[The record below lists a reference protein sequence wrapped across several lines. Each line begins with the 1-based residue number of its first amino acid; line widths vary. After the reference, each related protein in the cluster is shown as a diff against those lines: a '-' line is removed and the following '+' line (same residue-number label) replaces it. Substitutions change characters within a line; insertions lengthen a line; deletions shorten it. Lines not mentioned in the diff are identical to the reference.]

1 MGKVYSTDND
11 TEVLRPRFSIEFVT
25 EDSKFQISY
34 KPTDTPA
41 QEAHQ
46 GVESHIQ
53 GVAMEESIIS
63 LATKNAME
71 DDSAVFSF
79 VIVGDTYWDRLL
91 NPNDAVI
98 LRIFPGGAKENTYNP
113 VLLSGLISDVRL
125 EGDYGANAKMYRI
138 TGHSMAKALL
148 SYDVGVLQDISIGL
162 SEVGWLV
169 DEANQE
175 KGGIPFSG
183 STAVKTVSSI
193 LERFVRRTAKED
205 NKNGSRAYM
214 EYNFVNG
221 KGITDYLVWN
231 QSEDRWNS
239 WGPEYE
245 FLLAPDRFINFDGSL
260 KEMMDVATGRP
271 FNELFVESTVEG
283 KSEIVMRKTPFNPEQ
298 WNALPVHK
306 IGSED
311 VIKESVG
318 KSDMEAY
325 SIFHVRMA
333 TIFGSLDTIGF
344 GAFPRYHPELVK
356 KYGYRALDIES
367 LYLSGMRDLDEV
379 EAHFDFGADN
389 GGDGDSSDG
398 GTGTAVGGD
407 NPEKMWNFFRSSG
420 FSEASTA
427 GILANSEAES
437 GIDPTK
443 WQVPSGPAMGAFQW
457 EGTSSASGANP
468 YGRFA
473 NLVSFAK
480 NKGKSWKDLQVQCEF
495 LIHEMNG
502 GDPTTKYL
510 LGQHCGGLSGFKK
523 LTDPGR
529 ASDVFMWSFER
540 PKDQTPGRRSASANK
555 WYNKFKGKKV
565 KKRDAF
571 GAIYE
576 EEEDILKVPQDHLV
590 EHTLVKEVT
599 SILMKYN
606 NASFRINA
614 NNIVR
619 ELVEKTDLYYTDAVF
634 VVDRMKFMLYPNVEA
649 IAEIIKEAVAETREL
664 AKKTKTDTK
673 PTKVDDRSKPTKTAS
688 YKDINKEG
696 TDTVKRTKKLD
707 DKGKKEA
714 WDNFQDDLKAT
725 YKDMTKLKAS
735 NIRNSYED
743 DGKLS
748 REDYD
753 KIMKEKEGSS
763 GTVNGDNEGAQ
774 AMKFFN
780 ELLYNWYCENPNFY
794 SGEIVVLGHP
804 SYRIGTRLM
813 VYDDQNG
820 DTWEYYVE
828 SVQHEFS
835 YGEGYKTTLG
845 VTRGLPHS
853 GRYRFSNMWGKSKE
867 FKGGLMGE
875 PSIEELNKLS
885 KEQLKKGK
893 GDKGGDGES
902 SGGGST
908 GPLTGTKGSKIA
920 MKAVD
925 IGLKHEKGKTKWKS
939 YYDWGGGR
947 DRNMFNGENP
957 IHGDCSSFVFEIFN
971 QAGYEFSCK
980 RGSATTWSIKAD
992 PGLKTVFTRGQKSKG
1007 MLDKMRIGDIIWFG
1021 PDDYHIGVY
1030 IGGNRF
1036 IGLQGT
1042 PKIDHNGGIKTEDL
1056 LSDYWWST
1064 FNGDVKRL

>member
-1 MGKVYSTDND
+1 
-11 TEVLRPRFSIEFVT
+11 
-25 EDSKFQISY
+25 
-34 KPTDTPA
+34 
-41 QEAHQ
+41 
-46 GVESHIQ
+46 
-53 GVAMEESIIS
+53 
-63 LATKNAME
+63 ME

-98 LRIFPGGAKENTYNP
+98 LRIFPGGAKENQYNP

-138 TGHSMAKALL
+138 TGHSMVKALL
-148 SYDVGVLQDISIGL
+148 SYDIGILQDISIGL

-169 DEANQE
+169 DEANPE

-183 STAVKTVSSI
+183 STAVDTVSSI
-193 LERFVRRTAKED
+193 LRRFVRSTAKKD
-205 NKNGSRAYM
+205 NKDGSRAYM

-231 QSEDRWNS
+231 QHSDRWNS

-245 FLLAPDRFINFDGSL
+245 FLLAPDRFINFDGSI
-260 KEMMDVATGRP
+260 KEMIDLASGRP

-283 KSEIVMRKTPFNPEQ
+283 KSEIIMRKTPFNPEE
-298 WNALPVHK
+298 WNKLPVHK

-325 SIFHVRMA
+325 SLFHVRMA
-333 TIFGSLDTIGF
+333 TIFGPLDSIGF
-344 GAFPRYHPELVK
+344 GAFPRYHPDLVK
-356 KYGYRALDIES
+356 KYGYRALDLES
-367 LYLSGMRDLDEV
+367 FYLAGIRNLDEV
-379 EAHFDFGADN
+379 ESHFDFGADSGGDG
-389 GGDGDSSDG
+389 GGDGDDG
-398 GTGTAVGGD
+398 GTGTAVGND
-407 NPEKMWNFFRSSG
+407 NAEKIWNFFRSAG

-427 GILANSEAES
+427 GILANAEAES
-437 GIDPTK
+437 TLNPT
-443 WQVPSGPAMGAFQW
+443 QHQHGGGPAMGLFQW
-457 EGTSSASGANP
+457 EGTWSPSGDNP
-468 YGRFA
+468 FGRFA
-473 NLVSFAK
+473 SLVKFAK
-480 NKGKSWKDLQVQCEF
+480 EKGKSWKGIQVQCEF

-502 GDPTTKYL
+502 GDPTTKVL
-510 LGQHCGGLSGFKK
+510 LNQHCGGVSGFKK
-523 LTDPGR
+523 LSDPGR

-565 KKRDAF
+565 KKKDVF
-571 GAIYE
+571 GVIYE
-576 EEEDILKVPQDHLV
+576 VEEDILKVPQEQLA

-599 SILMKYN
+599 AILMKYN
-606 NASFRINA
+606 NSSFRINA
-614 NNIVR
+614 NDIVR
-619 ELVEKTDLYYTDAVF
+619 ELVEKTELYYSDATF
-634 VVDRMKFMLYPNVEA
+634 VVDRMKYVLYPNVEV
-649 IAEIIKEAVAETREL
+649 IAEIVKEAVAETREL
-664 AKKTKTDTK
+664 AKKAKKDKKDTK
-673 PTKVDDRSKPTKTAS
+673 PSKVGDEGKPTKKAS
-688 YKDINKEG
+688 YKDIDKDG
-696 TDTVKRTKKLD
+696 TDTFKRTKKLGE
-707 DKGKKEA
+707 KAKKEA

-735 NIRNSYED
+735 NIRNSYEE

-753 KIMKEKEGSS
+753 KIMKEKEGSGSTS
-763 GTVNGDNEGAQ
+763 GGDEGHAI
-774 AMKFFN
+774 KFFN
-780 ELLYNWYCENPNFY
+780 ELLYNWYCENANFY

-853 GRYRFSNMWGKSKE
+853 GKYRFSNMWGKSKE
-867 FKGGLMGE
+867 FKGGLIGE
-875 PSIEELNKLS
+875 PSIEELNKIS
-885 KEQLKKGK
+885 KEQLKKN
-893 GDKGGDGES
+893 KGGGGGSSKDDD
-902 SGGGST
+902 SGGGSS
-908 GPLTGTKGSKIA
+908 GPLSGKKGSKIA

-980 RGSATTWSIKAD
+980 RSGATTWSIKAD
-992 PGLKTVFTRGQKSKG
+992 SGLKTAFTRGQKSKD
-1007 MLDKMRIGDIIWFG
+1007 MLKKMHIGDIIWFG

-1030 IGGNRF
+1030 IGSNQF

-1042 PKIDHNGGIKTEDL
+1042 PQIDHNGGIKTENL